1 MKLIGVLGLLT
12 LIALNADVV
21 SAWDQDEIDIYDL
34 VEEIGI
40 DKNFYIILKVEQVI
54 IGFCFVSIHL
64 IKVICVIYIKN

>member
-54 IGFCFVSIHL
+54 IGFCFVSIYL
-64 IKVICVIYIKN
+64 IKAICVIYIKN

>member
-12 LIALNADVV
+12 LIALNADVA
-21 SAWDQDEIDIYDL
+21 SAWDQDEIEIYDL

-54 IGFCFVSIHL
+54 
-64 IKVICVIYIKN
+64 Y